1 MAVAAKVASTVRM
14 WQRIVYVC
22 CVFFDA
28 RCLVVRL
35 GGNVWPGV
43 ELLAFAG
50 DATNVWA
57 ARFMGGNGGDGNEV
71 QDSMVDE
78 ELRDQG

>member
-28 RCLVVRL
+28 RCLDVRL
-35 GGNVWPGV
+35 GGNVWPEAG
-43 ELLAFAG
+43 LLAFAG

-57 ARFMGGNGGDGNEV
+57 ARVMGGNGGDG
-71 QDSMVDE
+71 DE
-78 ELRDQG
+78 A